1 MMQDLIRLRNANV
14 TLWNHMNQPKVG
26 AEIPIG
32 HDHTFPIITN
42 LVDTMQEMQD
52 EAAKLL
58 KLQVQHD
65 DALDAEQKALEEK
78 QHYFDHHAEMKAEPV
93 MVKNDDGEE
102 QEHPDYVQ
110 ALEDAGAEAEEANET
125 FQKLHTVRAEIG
137 DQLIALKKRLAGKLA
152 PAILQ
157 LDLIAASTGIEL
169 HAAVPS
175 FFNSFA
181 KEQGL
186 VGVEI

>member
-1 MMQDLIRLRNANV
+1 MQDLIRLRNANV
-14 TLWNHMNQPKVG
+14 TLWNHMNQPKTGPEV
-26 AEIPIG
+26 PIG

-58 KLQVQHD
+58 QLQVQHD
-65 DALDAEQKALEEK
+65 NALEVEQKALEEK
-78 QHYFDHHAEMKAEPV
+78 QHLIDHHAKMKAEPV

-102 QEHPDYVQ
+102 EDPDYTQ
-110 ALEDAGAEAEEANET
+110 ALEDAGAEAEEANT
-125 FQKLHTVRAEIG
+125 VFQKLHTVRAEIG

-157 LDLIAASTGIEL
+157 IDLIAASTGIEL

-181 KEQGL
+181 KEHGL
-186 VGVEI
+186 VGVEV